1 MNRARLRVASVALL
15 LILPGCMVGPDYHR
29 PSAPMSATFKEAQG
43 WRVAQPSDA
52 INRGPWWSV
61 YKDPVLDQLESQV
74 NFSNQTLKADEAAYR
89 QAQAIVSEGRAGLAP
104 TVLVNPQVN
113 AQQTLALGANS
124 RTTPVTAD
132 AQIAAQVD
140 WDLDVWGRIRR
151 TVESDV
157 ASAQASA
164 GDLATA
170 QLSAQSALATD
181 YLQLREADEL
191 TRLLDASVTAFTKSL
206 QIVQNQ
212 YEVGVAARSDVATA
226 QTQVQQTQAQE
237 IDVGVRRA
245 QLEHAIA
252 VLIGK
257 PPADLTI
264 APMPFAY
271 FIPDIPLEMPSAL
284 LERRPDVAA
293 AERRMAAAN
302 AQIGIAVAAYYPDI
316 SLSAALGIGGAPGSE
331 FISASQALWSV
342 GANIT
347 ETVFDAGLRHA
358 EVTDARE
365 IYEQAVANY
374 RQTVLT
380 SFQQTEDELAALR
393 ILAQEATAQDAAVKS
408 AQLAQQLALNEY
420 QAGTTA
426 YTTVVVAQTAALSD
440 EETALNIW
448 QSRLTASVALIEA
461 LGGGWDAH
469 QLPSRREVEKEVPD
483 AKDKPAPASTAIS
496 APAPGKIAT
505 AEPKPAV
512 AQSPDLSIAFDA
524 NNTDLPPAGTAAL
537 DQLVTKM
544 TANKNLRVQVMAYAS
559 GTPDTEEVARS
570 TSLARGLAVRQY
582 LYDKGIPS
590 TRVEVRALG
599 LKGNGA
605 DRVDVVPAS

>member
-1 MNRARLRVASVALL
+1 MNQARLRVASVALL

-29 PSAPMSATFKEAQG
+29 PSAPVPTTFKEAQG
-43 WRVAQPSDA
+43 WRKAQPSDA
-52 INRGPWWSV
+52 VNRGPWWSV
-61 YKDPVLDQLESQV
+61 YKDPVLDQLERQV
-74 NFSNQTLKADEAAYR
+74 NISNQTLKADEAAYR
-89 QAQAIVSEGRAGLAP
+89 QAQAIVNESRAGLAP

-113 AQQTLALGANS
+113 AQQTLALGPNS

-132 AQIAAQVD
+132 AQIGAQAD

-191 TRLLDASVTAFTKSL
+191 TRLLDASVVAFTKSL

-212 YEVGVAARSDVATA
+212 YDVGVAARSDVATA
-226 QTQVQQTQAQE
+226 QTQVQQTQAQA
-237 IDVGVRRA
+237 IDVGVRRT

-257 PPADLTI
+257 PPAELTI

-271 FIPDIPLEMPSAL
+271 FVPDIPVDVPSAL
-284 LERRPDVAA
+284 LERRPDIAA

-316 SLSAALGIGGAPGSE
+316 SLSAAFGIGGAPGSE

-342 GANIT
+342 GANVT

-358 EVTDARE
+358 EVTNARE
-365 IYEQAVANY
+365 IYEESIANY

-380 SFQQTEDELAALR
+380 SFQQTEDELSALR

-408 AQLAQQLALNEY
+408 ARLAEQLALNEY

-448 QSRLTASVALIEA
+448 QNRLTASVALIEA
-461 LGGGWDAH
+461 LGGGWTAD
-469 QLPSRREVEKEVPD
+469 QLPNRRAVEKMTSD
-483 AKDKPAPASTAIS
+483 AKAPLAPTGMATSSPAPSNAA
-496 APAPGKIAT
+496 A
-505 AEPKPAV
+505 AEPKPAP
-512 AQSPDLSIAFDA
+512 AKPSELSIVFGTSD
-524 NNTDLPPAGTAAL
+524 TDLPPASTAAL
-537 DQLVTKM
+537 DQLAAKM
-544 TANKNLRVQVMAYAS
+544 TADENLRVQVMAYAS
-559 GTPDTEEVARS
+559 GTPETESQARD

-582 LYDKGIPS
+582 LYDKGIRS
-590 TRVEVRALG
+590 TRINVQALG

-605 DRVDVVPAS
+605 DRVDVVPAP